1 MTDYQ
6 RVNRICTDSS
16 DASKYKSLFAQGYED
31 LEQANTHFQSA
42 FGDSFAYLE
51 PTIYQLAQQAAQST
65 FSAPDLSSRKEICV
79 SDSFASSMSL
89 DMVRPDPAHPTHPA
103 QIPCSS
109 GRCPPLAGRSC
120 RAASSRFSSSSVSS
134 ATRTHYATPT
144 PLLRFALFWSV
155 RSKRFCKRARSLSD
169 EQASSLA
176 WRFWKHVFLCF

>member
-6 RVNRICTDSS
+6 RVNRICTDSN

-89 DMVRPDPAHPTHPA
+89 DMVRLNPTNPLTLH
-103 QIPCSS
+103 
-109 GRCPPLAGRSC
+109 RRLAG
-120 RAASSRFSSSSVSS
+120 AASAAALVSM
-134 ATRTHYATPT
+134 
-144 PLLRFALFWSV
+144 
-155 RSKRFCKRARSLSD
+155 
-169 EQASSLA
+169 
-176 WRFWKHVFLCF
+176 